1 MIVKNKIGMIGL
13 MEQELAD
20 GGINIKKIYNMWKI
34 YLVMF
39 VIAGI
44 ISYLWVRGI
53 DKMEQEHPDY
63 QGHDLFNEE
72 DNEKDNIHK

>member
-1 MIVKNKIGMIGL
+1 MIGL

-20 GGINIKKIYNMWKI
+20 GGISIKKIYNMWKI

-39 VIAGI
+39 VITAI

-63 QGHDLFNEE
+63 KGDDFLNFE
-72 DNEKDNIHK
+72 DNEKENSIHK